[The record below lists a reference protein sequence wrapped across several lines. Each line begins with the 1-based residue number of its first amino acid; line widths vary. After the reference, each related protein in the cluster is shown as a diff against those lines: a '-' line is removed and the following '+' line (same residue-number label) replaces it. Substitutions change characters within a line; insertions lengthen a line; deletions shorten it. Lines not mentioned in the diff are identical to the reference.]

1 MSAREAKE
9 ELFKQV
15 EQQISLEM
23 SAYIKEQE
31 EEAKSKAADMSRDI
45 IANAINRYAQEEVT
59 ERTVTVVD
67 PVADVLHPNNPVT
80 TPDNV

>member
-31 EEAKSKAADMSRDI
+31 EEAKSKAGCLSRDI
-45 IANAINRYAQEEVT
+45 IANAINSMLKKKLLKEQ
-59 ERTVTVVD
+59 
-67 PVADVLHPNNPVT
+67 
-80 TPDNV
+80 